1 MNRLSTIQSKLQSTP
16 IDMLVLIPGE
26 NYYYAT
32 GAPLHPSERLN
43 FLFIPKRGTPVA
55 LAPELESPYI
65 RPLGIPVYAWRDEE
79 GPQEALQQL
88 LKELGSD
95 NAVMGLEYGVMRFG
109 EGETLRAFA
118 PGARFQ
124 PADGF
129 LSSMRSVKDAA
140 EVAKIRRAIEVTEE
154 GFRLTLP
161 EIRAGR
167 SEREIA
173 GILQVNLLKAGA
185 DGIAFGPLV
194 VSGPR
199 TAEPHAGASDR
210 ILQPGDAIIID
221 WGATVDHYHGDITR
235 CLAIEPVPEELFNIH
250 EMCRAANAAG
260 RAAAEP
266 GVSGAVVDAAAR
278 TVIDNGGY
286 GQYFV
291 HRTGH
296 GLGLS
301 VHETPY
307 IVANNDQPLA
317 EGNCFTI
324 EPGIYVPGL
333 GGVRV
338 EDNMILTA
346 TGAESLTTFPRD
358 LIRIPG

>member
-1 MNRLSTIQSKLQSTP
+1 MNRLSTIQSKLQATP
-16 IDMLVLIPGE
+16 LDLLALIPGA

-43 FLFIPKRGTPVA
+43 FLFIPKKGTPVA

-79 GPQEALQQL
+79 GPQGALQQL
-88 LKELGSD
+88 LKELGTD
-95 NAVMGLEYGVMRFG
+95 NAVVGVEYNTLRFG
-109 EGETLRAFA
+109 EGEILRAFA
-118 PGARFQ
+118 PGLRFQ

-129 LSSMRSVKDAA
+129 ISSLRSVKDAH
-140 EVAKIRRAIEVTEE
+140 EVAKIRRAVEVTEE
-154 GFRLTLP
+154 GLRLTIP
-161 EIRAGR
+161 EIRVGM
-167 SEREIA
+167 SEREVA
-173 GILQVNLLKAGA
+173 GMLQVNLLKAGA
-185 DGIAFGPLV
+185 DGMAFGPLV

-199 TAEPHAGASDR
+199 TAEPHAGAGDR
-210 ILQPGDAIIID
+210 ILQAGDAIIID
-221 WGATVDHYHGDITR
+221 CGATVDHYHGDITR
-235 CLAIEPVPEELFNIH
+235 CLALEPVPEELVQIH
-250 EMCRAANAAG
+250 ELCCAANAAG
-260 RAAAEP
+260 RATAEP
-266 GVSGAVVDAAAR
+266 GVSGAIVDSAAR
-278 TVIDNGGY
+278 TVIHNGGY

-296 GLGLS
+296 GLGLE

-307 IVANNDQPLA
+307 IVSNNDLPLS

-338 EDNMILTA
+338 EDDMIMTA

-358 LIRIPG
+358 LIRIAG